1 MNDLTLFRQLLQL
14 ARPHWLRL
22 ATLFAVG
29 LLASPLTLL
38 APLPLKIAVDSVLGS
53 RPLPGLLDA
62 VVPATTARTAAA
74 LLVLVAVLALLI
86 ALLSQLQA
94 FAATYLTAAAG
105 ERLVLDFRARIFRH
119 LQRMS
124 LSYHDTVGTADSGY
138 RIQTDAPAIRNV
150 VVDGFIPLV
159 GAALT
164 LGGMLYV
171 TVRIDW
177 ELALVALAVSPP
189 LLLAARAYRP
199 RLRSES
205 RKVKKLESA
214 ALAVVHEVLGALRVV
229 KAFGQEAGEDARF
242 ARRAGEGLR
251 GRLRLAA
258 AEGRFAIIVGLVT
271 AAGMALVLFV
281 GVGHVRAGALTLG
294 DLLLVMGYIGKLY
307 DPLKTISRKSATL
320 QVHLASLERAFAL
333 LNQLPDVTERP
344 HARSLVRA
352 RGAIAFRSVSFGYG
366 PDRPVLHDVTLDV
379 APGTRLGIVGTTG
392 AGKSTLISLLTRLYD
407 PTDGAILLDGVD
419 IRDYRLDDLRRQ
431 FAVVLQ
437 DAVLFSVSIAE
448 NIAYAVPGASREQI
462 VAAAQAAMA
471 HQFIIQLPQGYDTQV
486 GERGVM
492 LSGGQRQRI
501 ALARAFLKDSPVVVL
516 DEPTSAVD
524 ERTEAEIVKALKSLE
539 RGRTVIIISH
549 RASALQRCSAILAME
564 RGRVAEESS
573 GAPPRPRPIAGPAPI
588 LPATR
593 QQRLLGHPAV
603 QAWRRVA
610 PDQSLPGQVVPVKVK
625 ADRDR
630 PARAYRLEPGA
641 GAGPVIIAKQCRQA
655 DAVIERKLYEEI
667 LPRLPLPRPRY
678 YGVVADPDAERGWV
692 FLEELRGEEYSNLI
706 PSHRTAAGQW
716 LGVLHAGAQQW
727 ADPGSLPAAGPL
739 RYRDQMHIARDAIRE
754 HLDNPALSTED
765 VAFLD
770 LVLARFDDLDEH
782 WDRLEAVCAGLPQTL
797 VHGDFSRKNLRVQA
811 AEGAPRVVAFDWG
824 DAGWGVPTTDLAQS
838 SIAARPDLGAYW
850 EVVRQ
855 RWPAYD
861 AETIERLAYCGSV
874 FRALAAMRWASR
886 GMPHDWAPWSVAN
899 LQLYDAELAQA
910 LHDLGWA
917 HARHLVGVEAS

>member
-1 MNDLTLFRQLLQL
+1 MSDFALYRRLLHE

-22 ATLFAVG
+22 ATLFAIG

-38 APLPLKIAVDSVLGS
+38 APLPLKIGVDSVLGS

-62 VVPATTARTAAA
+62 IIPAGIARTSAA
-74 LLVLVAVLALLI
+74 LLVLVAVLALVI
-86 ALLSQLQA
+86 ALLTQLQA

-105 ERLVLDFRARIFRH
+105 ERLVLGFRARIFRH
-119 LQRMS
+119 LQRLS
-124 LSYHDTVGTADSGY
+124 LSYHDTVGTADSVY
-138 RIQTDAPAIRNV
+138 RIQSDAPSIRNV

-159 GAALT
+159 GAVLT
-164 LGGMLYV
+164 LGGMLYI

-205 RKVKKLESA
+205 RRVKRLESS
-214 ALAVVHEVLGALRVV
+214 ALGVVQEVLGALRVV
-229 KAFGQEAGEDARF
+229 KAFGQEPGEDARF

-281 GVGHVRAGALTLG
+281 GVGHVRAGLLSLG
-294 DLLLVMGYIGKLY
+294 ELLLVMGYIGKLY

-333 LNQLPDVTERP
+333 FDQRPDVTERP
-344 HARSLVRA
+344 NAQPLERA
-352 RGAIAFRSVSFGYG
+352 RGAIAFRNVSFGYG
-366 PDRPVLHDVTLDV
+366 PDRPVLHGVAFDI

-392 AGKSTLISLLTRLYD
+392 GGKTTLISLLTRLYD

-419 IRDYRLDDLRRQ
+419 IRDYRIDDLRRQ
-431 FAVVLQ
+431 FAVVHQ
-437 DAVLFSVSIAE
+437 EPVLFSVSIAE

-462 VAAAQAAMA
+462 VTAAQAAKA
-471 HQFIIQLPQGYDTQV
+471 HEFIIQLPQGYDTQV
-486 GERGVM
+486 GERGVK

-501 ALARAFLKDSPVVVL
+501 ALARAFLKNSPVLVL

-524 ERTEAEIVKALKSLE
+524 QHTEAGIVEALESLE

-549 RASALQRCSAILAME
+549 RASALRPCSATLVME
-564 RGRVAEESS
+564 RGHIVEAGSSVA
-573 GAPPRPRPIAGPAPI
+573 PRPVIRG
-588 LPATR
+588 TR
-593 QQRLLGHPAV
+593 QERLLAHPAV
-603 QAWRRVA
+603 QAWRQIA
-610 PDQSLPGQVVPVKVK
+610 PEQPVPARVVPVKVK

-630 PARAYRLEPGA
+630 AARAYRLEPVERDA
-641 GAGPVIIAKQCRQA
+641 PVIIAKGCRRA
-655 DAVIERKLYEEI
+655 DAVMERLVYEEI
-667 LPRLPLPRPRY
+667 LPHVPLPGPQC

-692 FLEELRGEEYSNLI
+692 FLEELRGEEYSSLI
-706 PSHRTAAGQW
+706 PSHRIAAAQW
-716 LGVLHAGAQQW
+716 LGLLHTHAQEW
-727 ADPGSLPAAGPL
+727 ADPASLPAAGPS

-754 HLDNPALSTED
+754 HVDNPALGADD

-770 LVLARFDDLDEH
+770 GVLARFDHLDEH
-782 WDRLEAVCAGLPQTL
+782 WEPLETMCAGMPETL
-797 VHGDFSRKNLRVQA
+797 VHGDFNRKNLRVQVT
-811 AEGAPRVVAFDWG
+811 EGAPRVVAFDWG
-824 DAGWGVPTTDLAQS
+824 DAGWGVPTADLAQS
-838 SIAARPDLGAYW
+838 SIAACPDLDAYW
-850 EVVRQ
+850 EVVRG
-855 RWPAYD
+855 RWPAYGR
-861 AETIERLAYCGSV
+861 EMFERLAQCGSV

-886 GMPHDWAPWSVAN
+886 GMPFDWAPWSVAN
-899 LQLYDAELAQA
+899 LRLYDAELTRA
-910 LHDLGWA
+910 LEDLGWVHTA
-917 HARHLVGVEAS
+917 HLAGVDAS